1 MWLAHHATEAELSLA
16 RVRKGRGCSRCNGVG
31 FSGRRGVFEMLEMT
45 PALTDAL
52 QREDAQLIDTLAR
65 AQIGRRTLAHGAV
78 TMVVEGKSTA
88 AEAMTIA
95 E

>member
-1 MWLAHHATEAELSLA
+1 MNGRSARALRFELDEAQVLELDLH
-16 RVRKGRGCSRCNGVG
+16 
-31 FSGRRGVFEMLEMT
+31 RRPLVQ
-45 PALTDAL
+45 L

>member
-1 MWLAHHATEAELSLA
+1 M
-16 RVRKGRGCSRCNGVG
+16 G
-31 FSGRRGVFEMLEMT
+31 FSGRRGVYEMLEAS
-45 PALTDAL
+45 PELTTAL
-52 QREDAQLIDTLAR
+52 QRGDSEQIDQLSR

-78 TMVVEGKSTA
+78 EMVLDGRTTA